1 METQNPENI
10 QETAKDYFGYDLDKV
25 TENVEKAVTPDDR
38 VDPQELVN
46 KTLKEIKVDDN
57 GKFVYPEGIDPMLKI
72 AVANAKSFRD
82 TQASYTKTRQE
93 LKALEAEKEA
103 LKSELEKLYH
113 PTADLSED
121 EKLELEEL
129 KLTNPEQWYKRMR
142 ALEEV
147 SSKKIDDKLNEAK
160 EKTLEQLAVEER
172 QQALE
177 EFNQNSEVKL
187 TQEVLDM
194 DVPRRYHQQLR
205 DGEITW
211 TEFLEKAA
219 KFIGAP
225 AVVKGA
231 EEVPA
236 TTNMNNVSGGQTPI
250 AGAEQE
256 DSVLSMYKT
265 GQVLL

>member
-1 METQNPENI
+1 METQDNENI
-10 QETAKDYFGYDLDKV
+10 QETAKDYFGYDLDTV
-25 TENVEKAVTPDDR
+25 TKNVEQAIESGDKI
-38 VDPQELVN
+38 DPQELVN
-46 KTLKEIKVDDN
+46 KTLKNIKVGDD
-57 GKFVYPEGIDPMLKI
+57 GKFVYPDGIDPMLKI

-93 LKALEAEKEA
+93 LKALEAEKAA

-129 KLTNPEQWYKRMR
+129 KLTNPENWYKRMR
-142 ALEEV
+142 ALED
-147 SSKKIDDKLNEAK
+147 SSTKKIDEKLNEAK

-187 TQEVLDM
+187 SQELLEM
-194 DVPRRYHQQLR
+194 EVPKKYHQQLSA
-205 DGEITW
+205 GEITW

-225 AVVKGA
+225 TTVKGT
-231 EEVPA
+231 EVPT
-236 TTNMNNVSGGQTPI
+236 TTNMNSVSGGQTPI
-250 AGAEQE
+250 AGAEQ
-256 DSVLSMYKT
+256 DNSVLDMYKT